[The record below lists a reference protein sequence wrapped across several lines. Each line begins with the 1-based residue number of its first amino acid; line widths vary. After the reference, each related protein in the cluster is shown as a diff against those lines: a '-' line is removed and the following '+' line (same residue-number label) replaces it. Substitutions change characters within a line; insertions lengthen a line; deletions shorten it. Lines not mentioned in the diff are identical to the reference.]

1 MPNTDRRQIAEI
13 FARAGIRQGM
23 VVRSAA
29 ILPSKNSP
37 DATRALPQDGDDGA
51 FFWTLTTE
59 QPSVVFDWE
68 RYDFVD
74 EILLSDGIVIP
85 DSGQIP
91 LLNAHSRYSVED
103 QLGSVRGFTL
113 GQSGAFRSL
122 DASVYF
128 SEADDISRS
137 ARAKVLEGH
146 LTDGSV
152 GYRVEKSIYIPE
164 GEEAYVQGKVYK
176 GPVKVSYRAKI
187 MEFSVTPIGA
197 DALAKVRVLCQ
208 GQNWQPLKGR

>member
-37 DATRALPQDGDDGA
+37 DATRALPKVREDGS
-51 FFWTLTTE
+51 FEWTLTTE
-59 QPSVVFDWE
+59 QPSIVFDWE

-74 EILLSDGIVIP
+74 EILLADGIVVP
-85 DSGQIP
+85 GSGQIP
-91 LLNAHSRYSVED
+91 LLNSHNRQRVED
-103 QLGSVRGFTL
+103 QLGSVRGFLL
-113 GQSGAFRSL
+113 GQEGEFKSL
-122 DASVYF
+122 VGQVFF
-128 SEADDISRS
+128 SDADDISRS
-137 ARAKVLEGH
+137 ACAKVQEGH
-146 LTDGSV
+146 LTDGSI

-176 GPVKVSYRAKI
+176 GPVKVSYRAKL

-197 DALAKVRVLCQ
+197 DTLAKVRGLCQ
-208 GQNWQPLKGR
+208 GKSCRR